1 MWTACGGGG
10 HPEDSINPYAS
21 ATLMK
26 EQDEKARVLN
36 RETTMRELGWP
47 SGVPIE
53 RLAASLYD
61 KAMRA
66 GMFESELIL
75 GYTFDC
81 AEFPRWAERED
92 RLIVALNALCRFASD
107 YDRLEELRYDGL
119 LVPDE
124 MLDSDCWTAESPRL
138 PSMHGL
144 YEYASSEWDRKRA
157 EAAAE

>member
-1 MWTACGGGG
+1 
-10 HPEDSINPYAS
+10 
-21 ATLMK
+21 
-26 EQDEKARVLN
+26 
-36 RETTMRELGWP
+36 MRELGWP

-75 GYTFDC
+75 GYTFDR
-81 AEFPRWAERED
+81 AELPGRATRGD
-92 RLIVALNALCRFASD
+92 RLAVALNALCRFASD
-107 YDRLEELRYDGL
+107 NDRLEELRYDGR

-124 MLDSDCWTAESPRL
+124 TLDSDCWTAESPRL
-138 PSMHGL
+138 PCMHGL
-144 YEYASSEWDRKRA
+144 YEYASGEWDRKRV